1 MKKWIIDG
9 AFKAL
14 SDEEYKALSGE
25 DTALYLA
32 DKQKSDI
39 DTMVK
44 DFNSKM
50 DAIKSDTIKKDDV
63 TKLKTDFETSL
74 KALNA
79 ESFKAYVEKI
89 EGLEKE
95 VKSATDLSKE
105 IKEIARIQGETLKK
119 LDNPKIPD
127 ARKKLTRDDQLKVL
141 IEHAFKSEA
150 FEQYKADGFNKATGK
165 MALSNSEDGKIELI
179 KVIADA
185 DASTEKAVIPISSNH
200 TGTVMI
206 SEISNVVRDDTPARK
221 KHVRDLLNVGMTNQ
235 AQIVAGQVY
244 DWTDS
249 LTLGALMLGENTAA
263 PESVFKSKENT
274 WGLGRIA
281 NSMRISKRW
290 FKTNGLQWVIDHV
303 LAKLPDA
310 TYTVED
316 FQLLFGDDS
325 GNNIQGL
332 AGSAQSFDLTPQ
344 TYAALA
350 FASVATWNSGTQ
362 TLVTFLAAHGMKNGD
377 SLTIANAT
385 SAPYNDTHTAV
396 EVVNAKQVIIDEAY
410 VAEIA
415 GNMAAWTGTS
425 QSIFYHAI
433 DGAQEV
439 DVLSVVRA
447 LLAAGEF
454 NATGHVVNPQQTI
467 QMGLLKATDE
477 NYLNIQKDANGEVVG
492 VGGLPIAT
500 TTAVPAGKFF
510 SGDFS
515 RNGAEL
521 LEYTPLSISFVE
533 DVTTAKANEILVLIE
548 EEIIFPIYNP
558 YWFMYGKFA
567 DAKTQLETP

>member
-1 MKKWIIDG
+1 ME
-9 AFKAL
+9 FKEKTVEEIGKL
-14 SDEEYKALSGE
+14 SSE
-25 DTALYLA
+25 DQTKYFA
-32 DKQKSDI
+32 DKAEHQKNELIKSFDAKIEEKTKDFLSKDEI
-39 DTMVK
+39 DKVKESFNALVK
-44 DFNSKM
+44 DM
-50 DAIKSDTIKKDDV
+50 PI
-63 TKLKTDFETSL
+63 
-74 KALNA
+74 KALN
-79 ESFKAYVEKI
+79 EYVKTI
-89 EGLEKE
+89 DNLKKE
-95 VKSATDLSKE
+95 VKTAKELAEKIKGIAEEQGTEISKL
-105 IKEIARIQGETLKK
+105 KEGVS
-119 LDNPKIPD
+119 IPD

-141 IEHAFKSEA
+141 IDRAFKSQA
-150 FEQYKADGFNKATGK
+150 FEDYKSGGFSRATGK
-165 MALSNSEDGKIELI
+165 MALDNDESGKIQLV
-179 KVIADA
+179 KVVADA
-185 DASTEKAVIPISSNH
+185 DKSGTEKAVIPISTNH

-206 SEISNVVRDDTPARK
+206 SEIKDVVRDDTPARK
-221 KHVRDLLNVGMTNQ
+221 KHVRDLLNVGMTRQ
-235 AQIVAGQVY
+235 AQIVAGQVFDY
-244 DWTDS
+244 SDS
-249 LTLGALMLGENTAA
+249 LTLGAIVLAENGVA

-274 WGLGRIA
+274 WGIGRIA

-316 FQLLFGDDS
+316 YQLLFGDDS
-325 GNNIQGL
+325 GDNIQGL
-332 AGSAQSFDLTPQ
+332 SGDAQTFDLTPN
-344 TYAALA
+344 TYVATD
-350 FASVATWNSGTQ
+350 FSSVATYNSGTQ
-362 TLVTFLAAHGMKNGD
+362 ALITFAAAHGIKNGD
-377 SLTIANAT
+377 NLVLADTTAT
-385 SAPYNDTHTAV
+385 TYDGTHTAV
-396 EVVNAKQVIIDEAY
+396 EVVNATQVVIDQAFT
-410 VAEIA
+410 VDA
-415 GNMAAWTGTS
+415 GVAAWTGSS
-425 QSIFYHAI
+425 QSIFYQAI

-447 LLAAGEF
+447 LLAAGEY

-533 DVTTAKANEILVLIE
+533 DGTTAKANEILVVIE

-558 YWFMYGKFA
+558 FWFIYGKFA
-567 DAKTQLETP
+567 DAKTQLETT